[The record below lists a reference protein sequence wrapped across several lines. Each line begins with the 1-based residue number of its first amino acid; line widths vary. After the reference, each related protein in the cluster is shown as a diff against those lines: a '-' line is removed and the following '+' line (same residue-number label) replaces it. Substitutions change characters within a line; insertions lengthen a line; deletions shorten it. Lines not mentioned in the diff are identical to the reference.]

1 MTDRIYRWSPKR
13 IGEYE
18 LSKVAGPST
27 KAFLDFSPEHWNLA
41 WLSHPF
47 EVSFPE
53 RAKKFDDAITST
65 LERNIRAL
73 GVEAPLL
80 SVRKLM
86 RALAMSF
93 ALVATASPDFAG
105 LPIVK
110 VFGPQIKQVWLNR
123 AKLARADHPAT
134 LNRMLDYHIEDTRAA
149 QQVLQRFRVR

>member
-1 MTDRIYRWSPKR
+1 MTDRIYRWSPKH

-18 LSKVAGPST
+18 LSKVVGPSA

-47 EVSFPE
+47 EEGFPE
-53 RAKKFDDAITST
+53 HAKKFDDAITST
-65 LERNIRAL
+65 LQRDIRAP

-80 SVRKLM
+80 SVRKMM
-86 RALAMSF
+86 RAPAMSF
-93 ALVATASPDFAG
+93 ALVATASPDFSG

-110 VFGPQIKQVWLNR
+110 AFGPQIKQVWLSR
-123 AKLARADHPAT
+123 ATLARTDHPAT

-149 QQVLQRFRVR
+149 QQVLQRFRAR

>member
-1 MTDRIYRWSPKR
+1 MTDRIYRWSPKL

-18 LSKVAGPST
+18 LSKATGPST
-27 KAFLDFSPEHWNLA
+27 KAFLAFSPERWNLA

-47 EVSFPE
+47 EEGFPE
-53 RAKKFDDAITST
+53 HTKKFDDAITST
-65 LERNIRAL
+65 LQRDIRAP

-86 RALAMSF
+86 RAPAMSF

-110 VFGPQIKQVWLNR
+110 ALGPQIKQVWLSR
-123 AKLARADHPAT
+123 AKLARSEHPAS

-149 QQVLQRFRVR
+149 QLVLQRFRAR